1 MSLNFYCNN
10 YIVNIKAW
18 LSCLVSVVQFG
29 GNGLMLSWAPTDST
43 LPSIQ
48 QYVDYNTWDNKTLDH
63 LYADSRNAYKAPTLP
78 PVGISDN
85 NLVLLRS
92 QYVPALQRL
101 HVAMKSVMRWI
112 QEACEVL
119 LHTPLRQCTVGQA
132 TWGWHHQNRGL
143 YHKLYKFLQGYH
155 CPKQHA
161 RCLPKNKPWI
171 TIDLKALM
179 NEKKRVFSS
188 GNKNEQKRIQYRTP
202 CCPSPHSTN
211 LNTSSAIKRSSILCS
226 SAMSARDRKSLNK
239 LLSIIR
245 STLQRDQ
252 SSFSLRFSAT
262 IKNATGNN
270 SHSPLY
276 NSTITLLFV
285 TGEHTCQDIKKNSKH
300 IYTLF
305 ALPQITITS
314 LWPYG
319 TFSFNF
325 QQFWKQKVVQHG
337 QSTCN

>member
-1 MSLNFYCNN
+1 MSLR
-10 YIVNIKAW
+10 
-18 LSCLVSVVQFG
+18 QM
-29 GNGLMLSWAPTDST
+29 MLSWAPTDST

-48 QYVDYNTWDNKTLDH
+48 QYVDYKTWDNKTLDH
-63 LYADSRNAYKAPTLP
+63 LYADSRNAYKAPALH

-119 LHTPLRQCTVGQA
+119 LHTPLRQCRVGQA

-179 NEKKRVFSS
+179 NEKRGFSVQEIKTS
-188 GNKNEQKRIQYRTP
+188 KKGYSTGPPVAPPHTAPILTP
-202 CCPSPHSTN
+202 HQPSNVLP
-211 LNTSSAIKRSSILCS
+211 LCVPLPVS
-226 SAMSARDRKSLNK
+226 VRDRKSLNK

-285 TGEHTCQDIKKNSKH
+285 TGEHTCQDIKKILNILH
-300 IYTLF
+300 TF
-305 ALPQITITS
+305 CTTS
-314 LWPYG
+314 DYPWG
-319 TFSFNF
+319 SFTFSFNF

-337 QSTCN
+337 RSTCN